1 MVAVLITGGAG
12 YIGSH
17 ACKALAQAGHQPIA
31 FDNLCRGLAE
41 AVRWGPLETGDIRD
55 GERLDAVF
63 KTYRPEVVMH
73 FAANTEVGASVADPA
88 PFYANNVGGTLSLL
102 DAIRRHG
109 VRHVVLSSTCAIYG
123 APATLPIH
131 EGTPAAPINPYGVT
145 KLAAEHAL
153 RDYGSAYGIGWV
165 ALRYFNAAGADKDG
179 HLGERH
185 ELATLAMPRAI
196 RAALGLGPPFAIFG
210 TDYPTPDGSAIRDYI
225 HVDDV
230 AEAHVRTLDY
240 LLAGGGS
247 TAINLGSG
255 RGTSVLEML
264 AAVERAVGRSMRPE
278 HHPRRAGDPAM
289 LYASVDKAACLLG
302 WQPLRSDI
310 DTIVAS
316 AARWIVSGTAL
327 KNLSNPLHSY

>member
-31 FDNLCRGLAE
+31 FDNLCRGVAE

-165 ALRYFNAAGADKDG
+165 ALRYFNAAGADEDG

-210 TDYPTPDGSAIRDYI
+210 TDYPTPDGTCIRDFI
-225 HVDDV
+225 HVDDL
-230 AEAHVRTLDY
+230 AEAH
-240 LLAGGGS
+240 LLALDRLEPGKGLCH
-247 TAINLGSG
+247 NLGIG
-255 RGTSVLEML
+255 RGYSVREVIQTVE
-264 AAVERAVGRSMRPE
+264 AVTGKRVSVKEG
-278 HHPRRAGDPAM
+278 PRRSGDPAA
-289 LYASVDKAACLLG
+289 LVASGEKIRRELG
-302 WQPLRSDI
+302 WQPRYAELRPI
-310 DTIVAS
+310 IE
-316 AARWIVSGTAL
+316 TAWAWHR
-327 KNLSNPLHSY
+327 SHPRGYGD